1 MIGGNNI
8 VNAIYNAA
16 SINNGTHEQ
25 NIYFNNVTY
34 GYFIDGKITNR
45 TTGPDE
51 HYVILGAE
59 NSQSG
64 TILYE
69 DERENNQ
76 IVAVVVAEATLD
88 NPFIYV
94 NSTTDRTDIYGNIT
108 YTINSTQNPNGT
120 FAPRYYIM
128 YAMHNEDNYYT
139 FDTAFDLFEVI
150 PITDLVLKKDGIVEG
165 ELVHG

>member
-1 MIGGNNI
+1 M
-8 VNAIYNAA
+8 
-16 SINNGTHEQ
+16 
-25 NIYFNNVTY
+25 TY
-34 GYFIDGKITNR
+34 GYFINGKITNR

-51 HYVILGAE
+51 HYAILGAE

-88 NPFIYV
+88 NPFIYA

-120 FAPRYYIM
+120 FALGYYARLQSTMQMIITHILM
-128 YAMHNEDNYYT
+128 NMIYLG
-139 FDTAFDLFEVI
+139 LFLLLI
-150 PITDLVLKKDGIVEG
+150 
-165 ELVHG
+165 